1 MSIVAR
7 VCVCVCAQVQQQV
20 CLLPL
25 HSGHVHGGLHPGSGR
40 SSWRKHSVRLPNRR
54 VCSRRL
60 QLPLQQGVCWT
71 ETVHTST
78 LIFLT
83 CCDDVPAHGSQE
95 CFIRDV
101 LVFQG
106 ETFDVP
112 EVVPFRLT
120 QNMVHAM
127 GPMGTEGLF
136 RQACEVT
143 LRLMRDQ
150 REPLMRFKHTHTRA
164 HIPITLFFW

>member
-1 MSIVAR
+1 MEKI
-7 VCVCVCAQVQQQV
+7 
-20 CLLPL
+20 
-25 HSGHVHGGLHPGSGR
+25 
-40 SSWRKHSVRLPNRR
+40 SSLILSLVNVYML
-54 VCSRRL
+54 
-60 QLPLQQGVCWT
+60 
-71 ETVHTST
+71 TST
-78 LIFLT
+78 ASLT
-83 CCDDVPAHGSQE
+83 RYVTLYLLKCSLAKTKSIIPCVHK
-95 CFIRDV
+95 
-101 LVFQG
+101 G

-150 REPLMRFKHTHTRA
+150 SEPLMR
-164 HIPITLFFW
+164 

>member
-1 MSIVAR
+1 MGMKWMFKIL
-7 VCVCVCAQVQQQV
+7 
-20 CLLPL
+20 CL
-25 HSGHVHGGLHPGSGR
+25 
-40 SSWRKHSVRLPNRR
+40 
-54 VCSRRL
+54 
-60 QLPLQQGVCWT
+60 
-71 ETVHTST
+71 
-78 LIFLT
+78 
-83 CCDDVPAHGSQE
+83 
-95 CFIRDV
+95 IRNV
-101 LVFQG
+101 VVFQG

-150 REPLMRFKHTHTRA
+150 REPLMRFKHTHTL
-164 HIPITLFFW
+164 TLSSHCVVLRCKISNH

>member
-1 MSIVAR
+1 MSLYYLLE
-7 VCVCVCAQVQQQV
+7 
-20 CLLPL
+20 CLLAKNNTIL
-25 HSGHVHGGLHPGSGR
+25 CVH
-40 SSWRKHSVRLPNRR
+40 K
-54 VCSRRL
+54 
-60 QLPLQQGVCWT
+60 
-71 ETVHTST
+71 
-78 LIFLT
+78 
-83 CCDDVPAHGSQE
+83 
-95 CFIRDV
+95 
-101 LVFQG
+101 G

-150 REPLMRFKHTHTRA
+150 SEPLMR
-164 HIPITLFFW
+164 

>member
-1 MSIVAR
+1 MLVGKK
-7 VCVCVCAQVQQQV
+7 VNYF
-20 CLLPL
+20 P
-25 HSGHVHGGLHPGSGR
+25 VH
-40 SSWRKHSVRLPNRR
+40 K
-54 VCSRRL
+54 
-60 QLPLQQGVCWT
+60 
-71 ETVHTST
+71 
-78 LIFLT
+78 
-83 CCDDVPAHGSQE
+83 
-95 CFIRDV
+95 
-101 LVFQG
+101 G

-150 REPLMRFKHTHTRA
+150 SEPLMRSTHFLT
-164 HIPITLFFW
+164 

>member
-1 MSIVAR
+1 MLIGKNRVAVVFR
-7 VCVCVCAQVQQQV
+7 V
-20 CLLPL
+20 
-25 HSGHVHGGLHPGSGR
+25 H
-40 SSWRKHSVRLPNRR
+40 K
-54 VCSRRL
+54 
-60 QLPLQQGVCWT
+60 
-71 ETVHTST
+71 
-78 LIFLT
+78 
-83 CCDDVPAHGSQE
+83 
-95 CFIRDV
+95 
-101 LVFQG
+101 G

-150 REPLMRFKHTHTRA
+150 REPLMR
-164 HIPITLFFW
+164 

>member
-1 MSIVAR
+1 MEKISSLILSR
-7 VCVCVCAQVQQQV
+7 VNVYM
-20 CLLPL
+20 L
-25 HSGHVHGGLHPGSGR
+25 
-40 SSWRKHSVRLPNRR
+40 
-54 VCSRRL
+54 
-60 QLPLQQGVCWT
+60 
-71 ETVHTST
+71 TST
-78 LIFLT
+78 ASSTRCVTVYYLLKFLLANKSNYFP
-83 CCDDVPAHGSQE
+83 VHK
-95 CFIRDV
+95 
-101 LVFQG
+101 G

-150 REPLMRFKHTHTRA
+150 SEPLMR
-164 HIPITLFFW
+164 

>member
-1 MSIVAR
+1 MI
-7 VCVCVCAQVQQQV
+7 
-20 CLLPL
+20 
-25 HSGHVHGGLHPGSGR
+25 SGG
-40 SSWRKHSVRLPNRR
+40 
-54 VCSRRL
+54 
-60 QLPLQQGVCWT
+60 
-71 ETVHTST
+71 
-78 LIFLT
+78 
-83 CCDDVPAHGSQE
+83 
-95 CFIRDV
+95 FIRSV
-101 LVFQG
+101 VVFQG

-150 REPLMRFKHTHTRA
+150 REPLMRLNNTHTHTHSNEPA
-164 HIPITLFFW
+164 FV